1 MMQDFRILQ
10 PADFPAVK
18 ELFRA
23 VFTGAPWHD
32 DWSDEAQLDAYLRD
46 LTGNANSLGIGL
58 FEDGALTAAS
68 LGSIMHWHSGTEY
81 YIYEFFVQTDRQ
93 GGGRGTALLR
103 ACEDITKRMGITHI
117 FLQTDLGMPAYDF
130 YRKNGFTELNGHVS
144 LCKFFEGD

>member
-1 MMQDFRILQ
+1 MQDFRILQ

-58 FEDGALTAAS
+58 FENGALTAAS
-68 LGSIMHWHSGTEY
+68 LGSTAARNITSTNFSY
-81 YIYEFFVQTDRQ
+81 RPT
-93 GGGRGTALLR
+93 GRAAGAVR
-103 ACEDITKRMGITHI
+103 RC
-117 FLQTDLGMPAYDF
+117 
-130 YRKNGFTELNGHVS
+130 
-144 LCKFFEGD
+144 